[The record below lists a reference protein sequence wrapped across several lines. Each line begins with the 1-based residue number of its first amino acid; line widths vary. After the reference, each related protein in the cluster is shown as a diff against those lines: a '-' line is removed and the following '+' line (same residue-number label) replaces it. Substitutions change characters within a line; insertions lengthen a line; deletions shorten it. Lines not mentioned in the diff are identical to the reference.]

1 MDEQRLL
8 ATWGG
13 REGASKGK
21 RVWPFCDLPQSTR
34 QKDGEGQQRL
44 RPNLTHNIYALSL
57 VWIFSET
64 HAFTSTVSLDLTI
77 GAGDQFPLFCVRC
90 CGHGS
95 FEHYKLTTHSLHVC
109 VCVSLGCKPCKSYFV
124 LTMLTTLARLNE
136 NHNTSMWD
144 LVIPKS
150 FSLNQRCI
158 LTYEL

>member
-109 VCVSLGCKPCKSYFV
+109 VCVCPWDANLANLTLCWPCSLLWPAWMK
-124 LTMLTTLARLNE
+124 TTTHLCGI
-136 NHNTSMWD
+136 W
-144 LVIPKS
+144 S
-150 FSLNQRCI
+150 FLRASAWI
-158 LTYEL
+158 KDVS

>member
-90 CGHGS
+90 CGHRS
-95 FEHYKLTTHSLHVC
+95 FEHYKLMTHSLHVC
-109 VCVSLGCKPCKSYFV
+109 VCVCVLGMQTLQILLCVDHAHYFGPLEWKPQHIYVGFGHS
-124 LTMLTTLARLNE
+124 
-136 NHNTSMWD
+136 
-144 LVIPKS
+144 
-150 FSLNQRCI
+150 
-158 LTYEL
+158 